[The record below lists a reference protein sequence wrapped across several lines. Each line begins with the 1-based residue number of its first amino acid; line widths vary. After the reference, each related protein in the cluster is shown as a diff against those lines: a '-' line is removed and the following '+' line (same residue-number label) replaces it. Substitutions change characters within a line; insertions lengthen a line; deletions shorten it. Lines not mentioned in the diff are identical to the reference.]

1 MTVEGE
7 AVRDDEPQAR
17 RDDQAARL
25 DYARRL
31 YQKAKQ
37 TTQTYAPTAVAKALD
52 RVESRLVDQMQHFN
66 YESAGAAYT
75 SAKQAYVD
83 PYAPTVVVKALDL
96 AESRI
101 GQVAE
106 ASKKAVN
113 ASKAAVNAISDQYS
127 SLLTFTQDKI
137 DTLIPEPEEE
147 EEEEEEFK
155 TQNTEAMP
163 LEASVSLRSV
173 SHHVTKRLIK
183 RAQSSLGSLKL
194 VTPERL
200 QAMVHIDL
208 IAYAE
213 QVVDRTKDTAKHMIE
228 STRNN
233 EHVAAAVMKLEN
245 SVDSVK
251 AAVANISEPI
261 AANAA
266 RLTPYASQ
274 LRVRVLVAGRKAR
287 DITAHSASYLMT
299 HQIRSI
305 PRDALD
311 TLVHYSFELFGG
323 TPPVEENAD
332 FRDLDAKVKR
342 LLDALRDVLVW
353 SDWGAGEEVAL
364 EEDEN

>member
-1 MTVEGE
+1 
-7 AVRDDEPQAR
+7 
-17 RDDQAARL
+17 
-25 DYARRL
+25 
-31 YQKAKQ
+31 
-37 TTQTYAPTAVAKALD
+37 
-52 RVESRLVDQMQHFN
+52 
-66 YESAGAAYT
+66 
-75 SAKQAYVD
+75 VD

-147 EEEEEEFK
+147 EEEEEEVK
-155 TQNTEAMP
+155 SHNTEAMP
-163 LEASVSLRSV
+163 PEASVSLRSV

-213 QVVDRTKDTAKHMIE
+213 QVVDCTKDTAKHMIE

-233 EHVAAAVMKLEN
+233 EHVAAALVKLEN

-251 AAVANISEPI
+251 AAVANISEPVVRPI

-266 RLTPYASQ
+266 RLSPYASQ

-311 TLVHYSFELFGG
+311 TLVHYSVDYVVPLFGG
-323 TPPVEENAD
+323 APPVEENAD

-342 LLDALRDVLVW
+342 LLEALRDVLVW
-353 SDWGAGEEVAL
+353 SDWEAGEEVAL